1 MPAGGF
7 KVGAPPPGFI
17 PTPPFVGMPAG
28 LTTDVIGGLPIG
40 GLGVPGITGGLPIGG
55 LGVPGITGGFTTGV
69 LGVVNLLTALLTS
82 AAVPAATAA
91 FFNVLVK
98 LLDGFVA
105 GLVGITAGFFAV
117 VTGFVVV
124 VLAATGAFVVLA
136 ATGALVVVLAAT
148 GGFAAGV
155 VFAATAGFLI
165 AEVIAG
171 LGLACGALLVPVC
184 TRETG
189 APAVVPREVG
199 VATPSDTG
207 ARPEIVSRGARE
219 TDVRLPKSS

>member
-1 MPAGGF
+1 LGD
-7 KVGAPPPGFI
+7 VGAIFLI
-17 PTPPFVGMPAG
+17 
-28 LTTDVIGGLPIG
+28 
-40 GLGVPGITGGLPIGG
+40 
-55 LGVPGITGGFTTGV
+55 
-69 LGVVNLLTALLTS
+69 ALLTS

-98 LLDGFVA
+98 LLDGFVVV
-105 GLVGITAGFFAV
+105 LVVVTAGFAIVDTGFV
-117 VTGFVVV
+117 VVVLAATGVFGVVVLAATGAFVVV
-124 VLAATGAFVVLA
+124 VLAATGAFV
-136 ATGALVVVLAAT
+136 
-148 GGFAAGV
+148 V

-171 LGLACGALLVPVC
+171 LGLACGARLVPVC

-189 APAVVPREVG
+189 APEVVPREVG
-199 VATPSDTG
+199 IATPSDTG